1 MSTELYIKTLR
12 KDIDHDKI
20 IKNIINKIMEENNYL
35 CSNNNLFNKFK
46 EIYLKEN
53 MNCYEDLE
61 YFSKSILKNM
71 SYYEIKIMMVE
82 IIIDKIKRNL
92 DTYVK
97 V

>member
-1 MSTELYIKTLR
+1 MSTDLYIKTLR

-20 IKNIINKIMEENNYL
+20 IKNILYKINQEQTQL
-35 CSNNNLFNKFK
+35 CSNIIINKFK

-53 MNCYEDLE
+53 LNCYEDLE

-82 IIIDKIKRNL
+82 IIIDKIIKNW
-92 DTYVK
+92 DTYIK

>member
-1 MSTELYIKTLR
+1 MSSDLYIKTLR
-12 KDIDHDKI
+12 KDINHDKI
-20 IKNIINKIMEENNYL
+20 IKNIINKIMEENNHL
-35 CSNNNLFNKFK
+35 SSNILFIKFK
-46 EIYLKEN
+46 ESYLQEN

-61 YFSKSILKNM
+61 YFSKSILKNI

-92 DTYVK
+92 DTYVN

>member
-1 MSTELYIKTLR
+1 MSTELYLKTLR

-20 IKNIINKIMEENNYL
+20 IKNIINKIIQEHSHLSSNLLLNN
-35 CSNNNLFNKFK
+35 FK
-46 EIYLKEN
+46 EIYLKED

-82 IIIDKIKRNL
+82 IIMDKIKRNL
-92 DTYVK
+92 DSYVK
-97 V
+97 I

>member
-1 MSTELYIKTLR
+1 MSTDLYIKSLR

-20 IKNIINKIMEENNYL
+20 IKNIINKIIQEHSHL
-35 CSNNNLFNKFK
+35 TSNILFNKFK
-46 EIYLKEN
+46 EIYLQEN
-53 MNCYEDLE
+53 LNCYEDLE

-92 DTYVK
+92 DNYVK
-97 V
+97 I

>member
-1 MSTELYIKTLR
+1 MSTNLYIKTLR

-20 IKNIINKIMEENNYL
+20 IKNIINKIMKENHHL
-35 CSNNNLFNKFK
+35 SSNILFSKFK
-46 EIYLKEN
+46 EIYLQEN

-71 SYYEIKIMMVE
+71 SYYEIKIMMLE

-92 DTYVK
+92 DNYINV
-97 V
+97 

>member
-1 MSTELYIKTLR
+1 MDSELYIKTLR

-20 IKNIINKIMEENNYL
+20 IQIIINKIMKEQYHLSSNLLLNN
-35 CSNNNLFNKFK
+35 FK
-46 EIYLKEN
+46 KIYLQEN

-71 SYYEIKIMMVE
+71 SYYEIKIMIVE
-82 IIIDKIKRNL
+82 IIIDKIIKNW
-92 DTYVK
+92 DTYIK

>member
-1 MSTELYIKTLR
+1 MSTDLYIKTLR

-20 IKNIINKIMEENNYL
+20 IKNIINKITNEQSYLSSNLLLNN
-35 CSNNNLFNKFK
+35 FK
-46 EIYLKEN
+46 EIYLQEN

-71 SYYEIKIMMVE
+71 SYYEIKIMMAE

-92 DTYVK
+92 DNYVK
-97 V
+97 I

>member
-1 MSTELYIKTLR
+1 MSTDLYIKTLK

-20 IKNIINKIMEENNYL
+20 IKNIINKIMKENNHL
-35 CSNNNLFNKFK
+35 SGNDLFSKFK
-46 EIYLKEN
+46 EIYLKED

-61 YFSKSILKNM
+61 YFSKTILKNM

-92 DTYVK
+92 DTYINV
-97 V
+97 

>member
-1 MSTELYIKTLR
+1 MSTDLYIKTLR

-20 IKNIINKIMEENNYL
+20 IKNIINKIMKEYNDL
-35 CSNNNLFNKFK
+35 SSNILFSKFK
-46 EIYLKEN
+46 EIYLQEN

-82 IIIDKIKRNL
+82 IIIDKIKQNL
-92 DTYVK
+92 DTYINI
-97 V
+97 

>member
-1 MSTELYIKTLR
+1 MSTDLYIKTLR

-20 IKNIINKIMEENNYL
+20 IKNIINKIIQEHSQLSSNLLLNN
-35 CSNNNLFNKFK
+35 FK
-46 EIYLKEN
+46 EIYLKED

-82 IIIDKIKRNL
+82 IIMDKIKRNL
-92 DTYVK
+92 DSYVK
-97 V
+97 I

>member
-1 MSTELYIKTLR
+1 MSTDLYLKTLR

-20 IKNIINKIMEENNYL
+20 IKHIINKIVQEQSQLSSNLLLNN
-35 CSNNNLFNKFK
+35 FK

-92 DTYVK
+92 DSYINV
-97 V
+97 

>member
-1 MSTELYIKTLR
+1 MEPELYIKTLR
-12 KDIDHDKI
+12 KNIDHDKI
-20 IKNIINKIMEENNYL
+20 IKDIINKIMKENNHL
-35 CSNNNLFNKFK
+35 SSNELFSKFK
-46 EIYLKEN
+46 EIYLQED

-92 DTYVK
+92 DTYVN

>member
-1 MSTELYIKTLR
+1 MSSDLYIKTLR
-12 KDIDHDKI
+12 KDINHDKI
-20 IKNIINKIMEENNYL
+20 IKNIINKIMEENNHL
-35 CSNNNLFNKFK
+35 SSNILFIKFK
-46 EIYLKEN
+46 EIYLQEN

-92 DTYVK
+92 DKYVNI
-97 V
+97 

>member
-1 MSTELYIKTLR
+1 MSTDLYIKTLK

-20 IKNIINKIMEENNYL
+20 IKNIINKIIEENNNL
-35 CSNNNLFNKFK
+35 CSNNLFSKFK
-46 EIYLKEN
+46 EIYLQED

-92 DTYVK
+92 DTYVN

>member
-1 MSTELYIKTLR
+1 MSTDLYIKTLR

-20 IKNIINKIMEENNYL
+20 IKNILHKINQEQTQLCNNVII
-35 CSNNNLFNKFK
+35 NKFK

-53 MNCYEDLE
+53 INCYEDLE

-82 IIIDKIKRNL
+82 IIIDKIIKNW
-92 DTYVK
+92 DTYIK

>member
-1 MSTELYIKTLR
+1 MSTDLYLKTLR

-20 IKNIINKIMEENNYL
+20 IKQIINKIVQEQSQLSSNLLLNN
-35 CSNNNLFNKFK
+35 FK
-46 EIYLKEN
+46 EIYLKED

-92 DTYVK
+92 DNYIK
-97 V
+97 L

>member
-1 MSTELYIKTLR
+1 MESELYIKTLR

-20 IKNIINKIMEENNYL
+20 IKNILNKIIEDNNHL
-35 CSNNNLFNKFK
+35 CSNNLFNKFK

-92 DTYVK
+92 DTYVNI
-97 V
+97 

>member
-1 MSTELYIKTLR
+1 MSTDLYIKTLR

-20 IKNIINKIMEENNYL
+20 IKDIINKIIQEHSHLSSNLLLNN
-35 CSNNNLFNKFK
+35 FK
-46 EIYLKEN
+46 EIYLKED

-82 IIIDKIKRNL
+82 IIMDKIKRNL
-92 DTYVK
+92 DSYVNI
-97 V
+97 

>member
-1 MSTELYIKTLR
+1 MESELYIKTLR
-12 KDIDHDKI
+12 KDITHDII
-20 IKNIINKIMEENNYL
+20 IKNIINKIMKENNHL
-35 CSNNNLFNKFK
+35 TNIDLFSKFK
-46 EIYLKEN
+46 EIYLQEH

-92 DTYVK
+92 DTYVN

>member
-1 MSTELYIKTLR
+1 MSTDLYIKTLR

-20 IKNIINKIMEENNYL
+20 IKNIINKIIQEHSQLSSNLLLNN
-35 CSNNNLFNKFK
+35 FK
-46 EIYLKEN
+46 EIYLKED

-82 IIIDKIKRNL
+82 IIIDKIKQNL
-92 DTYVK
+92 DSYINV
-97 V
+97 

>member
-1 MSTELYIKTLR
+1 MGSELYINTLR

-20 IKNIINKIMEENNYL
+20 IKNIINKIIEENNHL
-35 CSNNNLFNKFK
+35 IINDLFSKFK
-46 EIYLKEN
+46 EIYLQEN

-71 SYYEIKIMMVE
+71 SYYEIKIMLVE

-92 DTYVK
+92 DNYIK
-97 V
+97 I

>member
-1 MSTELYIKTLR
+1 MTTESYIKTLR

-20 IKNIINKIMEENNYL
+20 IKNIINKIIEENNHL
-35 CSNNNLFNKFK
+35 CSNNLFNKFK
-46 EIYLKEN
+46 EIYLQEN

-92 DTYVK
+92 DNYVK
-97 V
+97 I

>member
-1 MSTELYIKTLR
+1 MSTDLYIKTLR

-20 IKNIINKIMEENNYL
+20 IKNIINKIMEEHHDL
-35 CSNNNLFNKFK
+35 SSNILFSKFK
-46 EIYLKEN
+46 EIYLQEN

-82 IIIDKIKRNL
+82 IIIDKIKQNL
-92 DTYVK
+92 DSYINV
-97 V
+97 

>member
-1 MSTELYIKTLR
+1 MSTDLYLKTLR

-20 IKNIINKIMEENNYL
+20 IKHIINKIIEKHSHLSSNLLLNN
-35 CSNNNLFNKFK
+35 FK
-46 EIYLKEN
+46 EIYLKEDI
-53 MNCYEDLE
+53 NCYEDFE

-92 DTYVK
+92 DNYVK
-97 V
+97 I

>member
-1 MSTELYIKTLR
+1 MESDLYIKTLK

-20 IKNIINKIMEENNYL
+20 IKNIINKIMKENNHL
-35 CSNNNLFNKFK
+35 FRNNLFSKFK
-46 EIYLKEN
+46 EIYLQED

-92 DTYVK
+92 DTYVN

>member
-1 MSTELYIKTLR
+1 MSTDFYIKTLR

-20 IKNIINKIMEENNYL
+20 IKNIINKIMEEYHDL
-35 CSNNNLFNKFK
+35 SSNILFSKFK
-46 EIYLKEN
+46 EIYLQEN

-82 IIIDKIKRNL
+82 IIIDKIKQNL
-92 DTYVK
+92 DSYLNV
-97 V
+97 